1 MYIGCALFSLISTLK
16 LLLEFNC
23 ITLFHL
29 WSFWMGIS
37 SLEVLGGHFILEV
50 LGGYLISGGS
60 RWTFHLWR
68 FSVGISSLEV
78 LSGYFLSGGPWWLF
92 PPIGGSRWVFPLW
105 RLSVGISS
113 MEVLGGYLISE
124 FFDGYFISGGSR
136 CVFHLWRFSVG
147 MSYITNITRVLS
159 LSLSCENILKVKHDF

>member
-1 MYIGCALFSLISTLK
+1 M
-16 LLLEFNC
+16 
-23 ITLFHL
+23 
-29 WSFWMGIS
+29 
-37 SLEVLGGHFILEV
+37 
-50 LGGYLISGGS
+50 
-60 RWTFHLWR
+60 
-68 FSVGISSLEV
+68 GISSLEV

-159 LSLSCENILKVKHDF
+159 LSLSLAKTFSRSNMIFKIYFKYAYKFYRL